1 MACWR
6 CAVTTELGRLAHMQS
21 IVFDIGWVLL
31 HLQPRRLLALLNAH
45 GASLHTL
52 EQVTSRIGLLAHE
65 SGRLDG
71 SGLLAEIAALA
82 PRPVP
87 LESVHT
93 AWVDM
98 FDPQTA
104 MFELAA
110 RLKPRY
116 RIYLL
121 SNVGSLHWD
130 HLVERYRMHE
140 LGHDVLRSYEA
151 GVMKPDPAI
160 YALAEQRF
168 GLEPALTVFLDDRA
182 ENVQAARE
190 RGWQSF
196 VHRDYAQTLGHLRAL
211 GVEID

>member
-1 MACWR
+1 
-6 CAVTTELGRLAHMQS
+6 MQS

-45 GASLHTL
+45 GASLQTL

-71 SGLLAEIAALA
+71 PGLLAELAALA

-87 LESVHT
+87 LNSLHA
-93 AWVDM
+93 AWTDM
-98 FDPQTA
+98 FDPQPA
-104 MFELAA
+104 MFELAT

-130 HLVERYRMHE
+130 HLVERYGMHE
-140 LGHDVLRSYEA
+140 LGHGVLRSYEA

-168 GLEPALTVFLDDRA
+168 ELDPALTVFLDDRA
-182 ENVQAARE
+182 ENVRTACE
-190 RGWQSF
+190 RGWRGF
-196 VHRDYAQTLGHLRAL
+196 IHREYAQTIEHLRTL
-211 GVEID
+211 GVEVD